1 VRVAALYDVHGN
13 VHALEAVL
21 ADVER
26 EGADVILFGG
36 DLGWGPFPRETVEL
50 ARSLSQAE
58 FVRGNADEMS
68 SPEAMGEAYADRRA
82 FVVGRLDQEQVDW
95 LETRPF
101 SWSADDT
108 LFVHAN
114 PKDIET
120 PYFEWSSEEKLAAA
134 LTDVPE
140 SRVVSGH
147 VHMQSNRAV
156 GDKEWTCAG
165 SVGFPHE
172 DEPGAYWALLVDGVP
187 QFRRTAYDTECAAA
201 AVRSS
206 GHPWAERYAAEI
218 VRPETPATA
227 RATWGAALA

>member
-21 ADVER
+21 TDLQR
-26 EGADVILFGG
+26 EGVDVILFGG
-36 DLGWGPFPRETVEL
+36 DLAWGPFPKATLEL
-50 ARSLSQAE
+50 ARSLPNAE
-58 FVRGNADEMS
+58 FVRGNADEMNS
-68 SPEAMGEAYADRRA
+68 MEATSEEFAERRA
-82 FVVGRLDQEQVDW
+82 FVVGQLDDEQIDW

-114 PKDIET
+114 PRDIET
-120 PYFEWSSEEKLAAA
+120 PYFEWSAEEKLAAA
-134 LTDVPE
+134 LADVAE

-165 SVGFPHE
+165 SVGFPYE
-172 DEPGAYWALLVDGVP
+172 DEPGAYWVLLVDGAP
-187 QFRRTAYDTECAAA
+187 QFRRTDYDVELAAA
-201 AVRSS
+201 AVRES

-218 VRPETPATA
+218 VRPQTPASV
-227 RATWGAALA
+227 RETWGALYA